1 MNIKVK
7 SIQIYEEH
15 KDENEEI
22 YKDAIVKFLDKNI
35 VINYNNNNEI
45 IVDTEKNTVE
55 IKRKENNIFIELQ
68 KCHETIYETP
78 YGIAN
83 LKVYGEEILVQKEAF
98 NIIFKYKITFE
109 NTAEYENIIEIV
121 EI

>member
-35 VINYNNNNEI
+35 VINYNNNEI

-55 IKRKENNIFIELQ
+55 IKRKENTLYH
-68 KCHETIYETP
+68 KK
-78 YGIAN
+78 
-83 LKVYGEEILVQKEAF
+83 LKE
-98 NIIFKYKITFE
+98 
-109 NTAEYENIIEIV
+109 
-121 EI
+121 